1 MHIVSGQDYRAIP
14 CKDKDKKTQFKQ
26 EVMATGLQQCVRMA
40 AEHPNAQAAT
50 QGKHVLFAGD
60 MNLSSAEVEP
70 AIKELEE
77 DAVESTAMHHVVQEG
92 SLQLQEGKERDFFL
106 SSLV

>member
-1 MHIVSGQDYRAIP
+1 
-14 CKDKDKKTQFKQ
+14 
-26 EVMATGLQQCVRMA
+26 MA

-50 QGKHVLFAGD
+50 QGKQDVHVLFAGD
-60 MNLSSAEVEP
+60 MNLGSAEVVP

-77 DAVESTAMHHVVQEG
+77 DAVDSIAMHHVVQEDI
-92 SLQLQEGKERDFFL
+92 LQQQEGKERDFFL